1 MEEKTN
7 ILKIIEY
14 EKEVDLYTQKVL
26 SKKKNKKTPKLD
38 ADMESAVDF
47 IMTRANFYSNILTK
61 KLLLLQEEN
70 ISYFTELDQRLKKR
84 DRVIEKV
91 IEKIEVDNM
100 ELRDA
105 AHNVSDV
112 LRYTIIIDDDSYT
125 EKVDEYLHKI
135 ESLGYSVYKLKNKWG
150 NEYYQGINV
159 SFKDDCDFIFE
170 VQFHTPNGYA
180 IKEGKLRNVYNIIR
194 DKDSPSDLVLKS
206 NAIRK
211 FYQSQVKIPKGAKE
225 YQYESNVKRMG

>member
-1 MEEKTN
+1 MEEKVDL
-7 ILKIIEY
+7 LKIIEY
-14 EKEVDLYTQKVL
+14 EKEVDLYVQKVL

-38 ADMESAVDF
+38 IDMESAVDF

-70 ISYFTELDQRLKKR
+70 ISYFIELDQRLKKR
-84 DRVIEKV
+84 ERIIEKV
-91 IEKIEVDNM
+91 IQKIEVDNM
-100 ELRDA
+100 ELRA
-105 AHNVSDV
+105 AVYHVSDV
-112 LRYTIIIDDDSYT
+112 LRYTIIIDDDYYT

-135 ESLGYSVYKLKNKWG
+135 ESLGYNVDKFKNKWG
-150 NEYYQGINV
+150 DEHYQGINV
-159 SFKDDCDFIFE
+159 SFKDDGDFIFE

-194 DKDSPSDLVLKS
+194 DKDSPSELVLKS

-211 FYQSQVKIPKGAKE
+211 FYQAQVKIPKNAKE
-225 YQYESNVKRMG
+225 YQFESSIKRTR